1 MNPVLEADPVVVA
14 DPVLTVPANTAGGVL
29 RTFTAVLWRDVFV
42 TGREIGSFLAQVLL
56 QPFLTLLIFGWV
68 LGSLGYV
75 GPGFIDV
82 LLPGIV
88 AQTAF
93 LVALQNTMLPMV
105 VEFSWTREIEDRL
118 LAPMPVPLL
127 AVEKIVFGAL
137 RGTVA
142 ALLMVPVGFL
152 VLPGVSWPGDVLA
165 PMLLVVVLGSL
176 VGAAIGMTVGTLV
189 PPARI
194 NVMFTVLLLPMMFT
208 GSVQFPW
215 MSLGGLGWFQVVC
228 AINPLTYVSEGVRA
242 LALAG
247 RTPSIPLY
255 VDVPVIA
262 ACCVVFGLI
271 GMAGFLRR
279 SRF

>member
-1 MNPVLEADPVVVA
+1 MNAVLAA
-14 DPVLTVPANTAGGVL
+14 DPVLTAPVNPARGVL
-29 RTFTAVLWRDVFV
+29 RTFGAVLWRDIFV

-68 LGSLGYV
+68 LGNLGYV

-118 LAPMPVPLL
+118 LAPMPVQLL
-127 AVEKIVFGAL
+127 AIEKIVFGAL

-142 ALLMVPVGFL
+142 AVLMVPVGFL
-152 VLPGVSWPGDVLA
+152 VLNGVSWPGDVLA

-176 VGAAIGMTVGTLV
+176 LGAAIGMTVGTLV

-215 MSLGGLGWFQVVC
+215 LSLGKLGWFQVVC
-228 AINPLTYVSEGVRA
+228 AVNPLTYVSEGVRA
-242 LALAG
+242 VALGA
-247 RTPSIPLY
+247 RIPSIPLY
-255 VDVPVIA
+255 VDVPAIGV
-262 ACCVVFGLI
+262 CCVVFALI